1 MKVVDDEEVLGI
13 VEEEL
18 DNQLKG
24 ELVRKKVIYY
34 YVDY

>member
-1 MKVVDDEEVLGI
+1 VLGI

>member
-1 MKVVDDEEVLGI
+1 MLGI